1 MSKGRVIYTEHVV
14 DVSTGE
20 LVSSKSV
27 YVSKNDEKF
36 WMFRVTDNPSWVF
49 DLGGSEFKLL
59 IYLQHYSNE
68 DNHVLLDK
76 QRRVSICGYLGI
88 GKIMLSRL
96 LGSLVRGNYMCRISA
111 NSFMV
116 NPYYLYRCPV
126 RDLRKKMDI
135 YLEYTR

>member
-1 MSKGRVIYTEHVV
+1 MTRSFGCFV
-14 DVSTGE
+14 
-20 LVSSKSV
+20 LPSS
-27 YVSKNDEKF
+27 
-36 WMFRVTDNPSWVF
+36 SWVF

-76 QRRVSICGYLGI
+76 ERRTSICGYLGI

-96 LGSLVRGNYMCRISA
+96 LGSLVRGNYMCRISS

-126 RDLRKKMDI
+126 RDLRRRWIFIWNTVKPI
-135 YLEYTR
+135 HSFSVV

>member
-1 MSKGRVIYTEHVV
+1 M

-49 DLGGSEFKLL
+49 GLGGSEFKLL

-76 QRRVSICGYLGI
+76 ERRASICGYLGI

-96 LGSLVRGNYMCRISA
+96 LGSLVRGNYMCRISS

-135 YLEYTR
+135 YLSYTR

>member
-14 DVSTGE
+14 YVSTGE
-20 LVSSKSV
+20 LISSKSV

-36 WMFRVTDNPSWVF
+36 WMFRVTDNPSWIF
-49 DLGGSEFKLL
+49 DLSGSEFKLL

-68 DNHVLLDK
+68 NNYVLLDK
-76 QRRVSICGYLGI
+76 QRRVSICDYLGI
-88 GKIMLSRL
+88 GGVMLSRL
-96 LGSLVRGNYMCRISA
+96 LGSLVRGNYMCRISQ

-126 RDLRKKMDI
+126 RDLRSKMDL
-135 YLEYTR
+135 YLSFTS